1 MKISV
6 ITVTYNSGAT
16 LRDTLES
23 VLRQDYSDY
32 ELLIKDGGS
41 TDNTMDICREY
52 EPRFG
57 GRLKLI
63 SSPDNGPYDAMNQG
77 IRAASGEVVGMLN
90 SDDFYTSKDILHT
103 IAHQFEQMPN
113 IDALYG
119 DVHYVKAEDISK
131 LVRYYSSR
139 MFRRGWMRLGF
150 MPAHPSF
157 YCRKAIYDR
166 FKLDV
171 TKIESFKG
179 DKSCAYFNTSYTIAA
194 DFEFLLRTIF
204 VGRIKTFYL
213 NKDFVTMR
221 SGGMSNNGAGSHMQ
235 INRDHWRALKEN
247 GVYSNTLFLALRYV
261 YKIGEIGVCFI
272 LGNFYFF
279 SDRGSSR

>member
-77 IRAASGEVVGMLN
+77 RE
-90 SDDFYTSKDILHT
+90 
-103 IAHQFEQMPN
+103 
-113 IDALYG
+113 
-119 DVHYVKAEDISK
+119 
-131 LVRYYSSR
+131 
-139 MFRRGWMRLGF
+139 RRGWLPAGACKPVLGG
-150 MPAHPSF
+150 PSE
-157 YCRKAIYDR
+157 RPHRRSSSSAPRRD
-166 FKLDV
+166 
-171 TKIESFKG
+171 S
-179 DKSCAYFNTSYTIAA
+179 TS
-194 DFEFLLRTIF
+194 L
-204 VGRIKTFYL
+204 GQ
-213 NKDFVTMR
+213 
-221 SGGMSNNGAGSHMQ
+221 SP
-235 INRDHWRALKEN
+235 ALKAAFIMGSMKTLSAN
-247 GVYSNTLFLALRYV
+247 KATLGVKTSTYPFWKDVSP
-261 YKIGEIGVCFI
+261 
-272 LGNFYFF
+272 
-279 SDRGSSR
+279 